1 MLEQVVG
8 HYNRPRRTNRSNRTQ
23 SRQAASGTWIND
35 VEATIYAQLSGLRTT
50 QDVGQL
56 VGMSPK
62 HLSQKFRQAFGLTVA
77 EYLRRERLNAA
88 AYLVAHT
95 DWPLLTSLNTSAIA
109 APHCCIAPGHKSI
122 PFRRCNG
129 VINNGWRDGSKRRN
143 QALSTRARQGQ
154 RISQIRVEWSYIS
167 PRLVV

>member
-1 MLEQVVG
+1 MSLSRMLEQVVS
-8 HYNRPRRTNRSNRTQ
+8 HYNRPSRTNRCNRSQ

-95 DWPLLTSLNTSAIA
+95 DWPLLHIA
-109 APHCCIAPGHKSI
+109 DHVGYSSTTLLHRAWAQKYPVSPLQWRHQQRLAGTAVKGEI
-122 PFRRCNG
+122 RR
-129 VINNGWRDGSKRRN
+129 
-143 QALSTRARQGQ
+143 
-154 RISQIRVEWSYIS
+154 
-167 PRLVV
+167 